1 MNIDMNKTRTIL
13 TIIYICSFLA
23 LLSGFLYLRQKVVNM
38 KPIIFD
44 QNSETPDIEQ
54 KDLYI
59 TMPSSKGWLEG
70 MGLRANQY
78 DATIYN
84 TTGHTFIN
92 WTVRI
97 KLPEGSRI
105 NDSWS
110 TQITENP
117 DGTVTFAPEEY
128 NYDILPNEP
137 VTFGFILFS
146 KLDEEFT
153 DFTII
158 ATPELKMK
166 EFPLYYVLLIFS
178 LIYVIALTS
187 TTVISI
193 FARYYRKMRDR
204 DRTIIVQA
212 IKTFSNFIDAKDTYT
227 RGHSSRV
234 AYYSKRLA
242 QEMGMSAEEVS
253 DVYYIAL
260 LHDVGKIS
268 ISDDILNKPGKLTSE
283 EMDIIRTHTTK
294 GAAILKDFTAIDS
307 VADGA
312 MYHHERYDGKG
323 YPSGL
328 SGTDIPLIARIICV
342 ADSYDAMSSNRCYRD
357 ALSPD
362 DIKTELDVNAGKQ
375 FDPEIA
381 AIMLSLLMTGTLI
394 EKDANTEK

>member
-1 MNIDMNKTRTIL
+1 MNKTRNIL
-13 TIIYICSFLA
+13 TIVYICTFLV
-23 LLSGFLYLRQKVVNM
+23 LLSGFLYLRHKVVDVE
-38 KPIIFD
+38 PIIFD
-44 QNSETPDIEQ
+44 QNSETPGIEQ
-54 KDLYI
+54 RDLYI
-59 TMPSSKGWLEG
+59 TMPSSKGWLES

-84 TTGHTFIN
+84 TSGHNFVD

-110 TQITENP
+110 TLITENP
-117 DGTVTFAPEEY
+117 DGTVTFSPEEY
-128 NYDILPNEP
+128 NYDILPDEP

-166 EFPLYYVLLIFS
+166 EFPLYYVLLILS

-187 TTVISI
+187 TMVVSI

-242 QEMGMSAEEVS
+242 QEMGMSDEEVS

-268 ISDDILNKPGKLTSE
+268 ISDDILNKPGKLTPE
-283 EMDIIRTHTTK
+283 EMDVIRTHTTK
-294 GAAILKDFTAIDS
+294 GAAILRDFTAIDS

-342 ADSYDAMSSNRCYRD
+342 ADAYDAMNSNRCYRN

-362 DIKTELDVNAGKQ
+362 DIKTELDENAGKQ

-381 AIMLSLLMTGTLI
+381 AILLSLLMTDTLI
-394 EKDANTEK
+394 EKDANTEN